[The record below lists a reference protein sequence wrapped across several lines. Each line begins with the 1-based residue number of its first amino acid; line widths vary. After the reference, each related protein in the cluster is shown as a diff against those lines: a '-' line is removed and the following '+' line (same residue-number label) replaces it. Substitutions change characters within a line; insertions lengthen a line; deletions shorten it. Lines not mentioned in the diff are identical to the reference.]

1 MKSFMLT
8 AFLMLATIMPAMAE
22 GAKQCAKQQVVGIV
36 DGMVCDFCTQSIT
49 KVLMKNEAVDNVA
62 IDLNTKK
69 VTVTLKDKQSMKD
82 EDLNKAVD
90 YAGYKLVKVERT
102 CKS

>member
-1 MKSFMLT
+1 MKSLFAA
-8 AFLMLATIMPAMAE
+8 AFILAFSVTPVWAE
-22 GAKQCAKQQVVGIV
+22 GAPQCAQKQLVGVV

-49 KVLMKNEAVDNVA
+49 KVLMKNDAVDNVA

-69 VTVTLKDKQSMKD
+69 VTVTLKDKKDMKD
-82 EDLNKAVD
+82 EEFNKAVD
-90 YAGYKLVKVERT
+90 YAGYKLVKVDHN